1 MCCHR
6 LAMCACPQ
14 GLRSALERPVAPDSR
29 GAAMLRALGWE
40 AGSGL
45 GRAAQG
51 RTEPVPLH
59 LGQGRRGLGS

>member
-1 MCCHR
+1 M
-6 LAMCACPQ
+6 
-14 GLRSALERPVAPDSR
+14 APDSR

-45 GRAAQG
+45 GAAAQG
-51 RTEPVPLH
+51 RTEPIPLH

>member
-1 MCCHR
+1 M
-6 LAMCACPQ
+6 
-14 GLRSALERPVAPDSR
+14 APDSR
-29 GAAMLRALGWE
+29 GAAMLRALGWQ

-51 RTEPVPLH
+51 RTEPIPLH